1 MIDTIMA
8 NVKGFLFNPVDTF
21 QQTKGDEPKAV
32 FTYFVVLLVIYS
44 VLSAIIA
51 AIGMD
56 SMLAG
61 ALPGAGG
68 IFGIFLAS
76 LIGTFILTL
85 IFAAWLHLWVYLFG
99 GRNGIMQT
107 VKAVVY
113 GSTPELL
120 FGWIPFIGF
129 LFSIWSLGLGIL
141 GIRELQELST
151 AKAVMVFVIA
161 VVIPLIV
168 LVLLAAFFFISVM
181 TVTGTVPEP
190 SENLFTAF

>member
-1 MIDTIMA
+1 MIDTTIA
-8 NVKGFLFNPVDTF
+8 KVKGFLFNPVETF
-21 QQTKGDEPKAV
+21 QQTKGDEQQEI
-32 FTYFVVLLVIYS
+32 FTYFVVLLLINS

-61 ALPGAGG
+61 ALPGAES

-76 LIGTFILTL
+76 LIGSFIFTL
-85 IFAAWLHLWVYLFG
+85 IFAAWLHLWVYILG

-107 VKAVVY
+107 IKAVVY

-120 FGWIPFIGF
+120 LGWIPFIGF
-129 LFSIWSLGLGIL
+129 IFSIWSLVLGIL

-151 AKAVMVFVIA
+151 AKAVIVFVIA

-168 LVLLAAFFFISVM
+168 LVLLAAFFFV
-181 TVTGTVPEP
+181 TFTATGTMSEA